1 MECKVNGV
9 VALVS
14 LVMHRCLH
22 YIDDDD
28 DDDDDDDSTTRTI
41 TKITGE
47 AATTM
52 HRPAQVRIHAL
63 TSLLTQYFLCVPLR
77 LCAFMAVYN

>member
-1 MECKVNGV
+1 MECKGNGV

-22 YIDDDD
+22 YNDDD

-52 HRPAQVRIHAL
+52 QRPAQVHIVAL
-63 TSLLTQYFLCVPLR
+63 TSLLTQHFLCVPVH
-77 LCAFMAVYN
+77 LCIYGGV